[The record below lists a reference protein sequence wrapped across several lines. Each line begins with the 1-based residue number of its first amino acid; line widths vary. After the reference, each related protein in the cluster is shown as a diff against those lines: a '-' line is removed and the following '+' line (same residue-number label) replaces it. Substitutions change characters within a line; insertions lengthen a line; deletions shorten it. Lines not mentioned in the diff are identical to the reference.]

1 MVERLHH
8 QQATLTNSML
18 VSLLINQGNVIILIQ
33 LHYINLPFI
42 CSIFQAYQLEVKTKL
57 FQKIWPLQK
66 TNIWLPWM
74 DSHKHRQNCLKV
86 SLKTK
91 DLPGSKRLNK

>member
-57 FQKIWPLQK
+57 FQKIWPYKKPTYGYHGWTHINTDK
-66 TNIWLPWM
+66 TA
-74 DSHKHRQNCLKV
+74 
-86 SLKTK
+86 
-91 DLPGSKRLNK
+91 